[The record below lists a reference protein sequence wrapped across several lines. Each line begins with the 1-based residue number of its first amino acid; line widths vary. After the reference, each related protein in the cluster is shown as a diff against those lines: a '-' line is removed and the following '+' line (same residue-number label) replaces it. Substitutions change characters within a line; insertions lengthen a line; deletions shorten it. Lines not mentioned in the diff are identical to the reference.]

1 MSQFRANGKSLS
13 RAIAIALSVVLL
25 ALTNSGCG
33 GPKIPPEELGEV
45 LTELPK
51 LPEAEKPYEHP
62 ELVADGLDVPAAKSE
77 AEAEATAESAA
88 ADAQPETT
96 PAASE
101 SAPASPEPTDSSPDA
116 ATPPSAPDAAAS
128 NKPKSR

>member
-13 RAIAIALSVVLL
+13 RAIAIALSIVLL

-77 AEAEATAESAA
+77 AEAAAESAA

-101 SAPASPEPTDSSPDA
+101 SAPASPE
-116 ATPPSAPDAAAS
+116 AAAPAPAPES
-128 NKPKSR
+128 GSSSEATSSEPK

>member
-1 MSQFRANGKSLS
+1 MSQCRANGESLS
-13 RAIAIALSVVLL
+13 RAIAIALSIVLL

-77 AEAEATAESAA
+77 AEAAAESAA

-101 SAPASPEPTDSSPDA
+101 SAPASPE
-116 ATPPSAPDAAAS
+116 AAAPAPAPES
-128 NKPKSR
+128 GSSSEATSSEPK

>member
-1 MSQFRANGKSLS
+1 MSQCSANGNSLS

-77 AEAEATAESAA
+77 AEAAAESAA

-101 SAPASPEPTDSSPDA
+101 SAPASPE
-116 ATPPSAPDAAAS
+116 AAAPAPAPES
-128 NKPKSR
+128 GSSSEATSSEPK

>member
-1 MSQFRANGKSLS
+1 MSQHRTIVISIG
-13 RAIAIALSVVLL
+13 RVIAVGCCML
-25 ALTNSGCG
+25 ALAFTSSGCG

-77 AEAEATAESAA
+77 AEAAAESAA
-88 ADAQPETT
+88 ADTSAEAAPATPEVT
-96 PAASE
+96 PISPDA
-101 SAPASPEPTDSSPDA
+101 SAPAKAPESGGSSE
-116 ATPPSAPDAAAS
+116 ATPTE
-128 NKPKSR
+128 PK

>member
-1 MSQFRANGKSLS
+1 MSQHRT
-13 RAIAIALSVVLL
+13 IAISIGRGIAVGCYML
-25 ALTNSGCG
+25 ALAFSSSGCG

-77 AEAEATAESAA
+77 AEAAAESAA
-88 ADAQPETT
+88 TEASAETAPATPEVAPATPDA
-96 PAASE
+96 
-101 SAPASPEPTDSSPDA
+101 SAPATAQSGEFSDATSS
-116 ATPPSAPDAAAS
+116 
-128 NKPKSR
+128 KPK

>member
-13 RAIAIALSVVLL
+13 RAIAIALSIVLL

-77 AEAEATAESAA
+77 AEAAAESAA

-101 SAPASPEPTDSSPDA
+101 SAPASPEA
-116 ATPPSAPDAAAS
+116 ATPAPAPESGGSTEATS
-128 NKPKSR
+128 SEPK

>member
-1 MSQFRANGKSLS
+1 MSQCSANGNSLS
-13 RAIAIALSVVLL
+13 RAIAIALSIVLL

-62 ELVADGLDVPAAKSE
+62 ELMADGLDVPAAKSE
-77 AEAEATAESAA
+77 AEAAAESAA

-96 PAASE
+96 PAS
-101 SAPASPEPTDSSPDA
+101 DSSPD
-116 ATPPSAPDAAAS
+116 TSAPATAPESALPD
-128 NKPKSR
+128 KPNERSR

>member
-1 MSQFRANGKSLS
+1 MSQCSANGNSLS

-77 AEAEATAESAA
+77 AEAAAESAA

-101 SAPASPEPTDSSPDA
+101 SAPASPE
-116 ATPPSAPDAAAS
+116 AAAPAPAPES
-128 NKPKSR
+128 GSSSEATSSDPK

>member
-1 MSQFRANGKSLS
+1 MSQCSANGNSLS

-101 SAPASPEPTDSSPDA
+101 SAPASPE
-116 ATPPSAPDAAAS
+116 AAAPAPAPES
-128 NKPKSR
+128 GSSSEATSSEPK